1 MRGRGSGPSPSRG
14 HSVSGLAAA
23 SEVALDPMT
32 ASRRAGLRHVN
43 DEMPGITRQRS
54 GKGFAYRDPQGRPV
68 KDPETLRRICSLA
81 IPPAYGDVW
90 ICPDPDG
97 HLQATG
103 RDERGRKQYRYH
115 PRWRAV
121 RDQAKFDRMQAFA
134 RTLPRIRAQVERDMA
149 RPGLPREKVLAT
161 IVKLLEVTL
170 VRVGNEEYAR
180 HNRSFGLT
188 TLRDQHVKML
198 DAATMGFEFRA
209 KSGKRNKIRLRDR
222 RLARIVKSCR
232 DIPGKELF
240 QYVDELGERHVVDS
254 GDVNDYLRAISGEEI
269 TAKDFRTWAGTVLA
283 AYALQEFESFD
294 GEAAARRNVTRAI
307 EKVAAE
313 LGNTPAVCRKSYVH
327 PEVVNAYLDGDLVAA
342 LKERVEEE
350 LREDLRGLS
359 PEEAAVLAFL
369 RERLARTGGEPPRDG
384 RRR

>member
-1 MRGRGSGPSPSRG
+1 
-14 HSVSGLAAA
+14 
-23 SEVALDPMT
+23 VALDPMT

-43 DEMPGITRQRS
+43 DEMPGITRRRS

-121 RDQAKFDRMQAFA
+121 RDQAKFDRMQTFA